1 MTTTQKPQR
10 GQPPAAA
17 PAPQL
22 ETLTKA
28 MVLIRTALTWISLSG
43 AVVGVFLIAK
53 ALGEQRSW
61 TMPALLVGACFLIV
75 TAAQQPWPYQ
85 LLYQWRSEVRTR
97 RINQRRAEQAAEQQA
112 TVPQQRNHVDDDV
125 APLYVEPS
133 PVLGEDFAFIVH
145 TVRDLMDAGNV
156 HQLAALNQFWQDI
169 NWDDALPDN
178 EHHEY
183 RTAVDQVYELV
194 EDHDL
199 YDDSMSDAEL
209 DRQVTDGTANPTNPF
224 VFVYELNTHS
234 PAAGAVAALMLV
246 RTQVPPAVYD
256 AIMDPWCEVGLPFRL
271 AEFVWE
277 VAAGGDGYHARD
289 VSAPNRRGAPHRRA
303 STRAVTKP
311 PVADIDEVL
320 ADAAEKRKQAE
331 AQQTAEAPPAQ
342 AAPEPDRP
350 AADAAEEPPV
360 KHVEPARDDVPNPTL
375 DQVLQATEL
384 LTLSN
389 FGSIPM
395 LQRKMRIGF
404 ALATKIMYQLER
416 TFGVVGPRPDG
427 DGAREV
433 LVEPGEDL
441 EATLSFIRE
450 NWTD

>member
-1 MTTTQKPQR
+1 MSISSTIGTDVYGFLNLLSKRQGPNDTTVPLPFAEDPPGPSVPPQAGMPVSPELPFSAPTPIASR
-10 GQPPAAA
+10 RVQVAQAGPASANDASGPATPVAGPGEAVANPNQSLPNIAIPNVMA
-17 PAPQL
+17 PATMDVPPLTVTPSTPSSSGGPPKAIPKPDVAGSYAPQDYTQGATNIKETIL
-22 ETLTKA
+22 EQAKRARYDALLEGTGQSGMLLAGAITRDPSIRSMLSHGAGMIGGANGGGRGGPFSVQDLQTIREAEIGDAKEKDWQTRIAPTLSKKFK
-28 MVLIRTALTWISLSG
+28 MPLDLIRAMKPES
-43 AVVGVFLIAK
+43 
-53 ALGEQRSW
+53 R
-61 TMPALLVGACFLIV
+61 
-75 TAAQQPWPYQ
+75 
-85 LLYQWRSEVRTR
+85 
-97 RINQRRAEQAAEQQA
+97 
-112 TVPQQRNHVDDDV
+112 
-125 APLYVEPS
+125 
-133 PVLGEDFAFIVH
+133 
-145 TVRDLMDAGNV
+145 
-156 HQLAALNQFWQDI
+156 
-169 NWDDALPDN
+169 DALMASIANGGNLEKLSRADGSSYLVDKVSGQTFEFESPD
-178 EHHEY
+178 
-183 RTAVDQVYELV
+183 AFKV
-194 EDHDL
+194 
-199 YDDSMSDAEL
+199 AEE
-209 DRQVTDGTANPTNPF
+209 Q
-224 VFVYELNTHS
+224 
-234 PAAGAVAALMLV
+234 
-246 RTQVPPAVYD
+246 
-256 AIMDPWCEVGLPFRL
+256 
-271 AEFVWE
+271 
-277 VAAGGDGYHARD
+277 
-289 VSAPNRRGAPHRRA
+289 
-303 STRAVTKP
+303 
-311 PVADIDEVL
+311 
-320 ADAAEKRKQAE
+320 RKQAE